1 LLTQTL
7 LTQAVAFHQAGNLAE
22 AKRLYEQVLRTDP
35 RNFPAQYQLALLL
48 YQQQE
53 PDALP
58 AVEAALKLSPENREA
73 LLLHSV
79 LLLGRGQCEPALAS
93 ISKITANNP
102 RDLQAWHNRGVILT
116 RLERFQDAVTSYE
129 HALAVAPNA
138 ESWDGHGSA
147 LQLLGRY
154 DEALRSFDNALTL
167 APRFVGALCHRGSV
181 LMDLKRYADAVSSFE
196 AALSLSPDTFEAW
209 SNRGS
214 ALYEMQRMPEALESY
229 DRALAL
235 RPRHAPDWVNRGK
248 ALEVLE
254 RVEDAVASYDRALS
268 IAPDNAEAWYAR
280 SLTLRSMHKFAEALD
295 DVDKALAIDPTAR
308 RALVQRA
315 WLLCELNDVAQGL
328 ALMAQA
334 ADDAIKSG
342 LLAALPTSPHK
353 ERHDVE
359 QRAYLAAQ
367 GIVLEDGEYHF
378 AEGGRLAGPAVNP
391 ANIDAA
397 SKQWGK
403 REPRIAVIDNLLT
416 HEALERLRRFCWEST
431 IWHKSYKDGY
441 LGAMPEQGFACPL
454 LAQIAEE
461 LRDTF
466 PTIIGDNRL
475 RMMWGFKYD
484 SRLKGIGIH
493 ADQAAVNVNFW
504 ITPDEANLNPD
515 GGGLIVWDAAAPDDW
530 DPAKY
535 NGDEPG
541 TRDFLAKAGAKPV
554 KVPYRANRA
563 VIFDSDLFHETDAIE
578 FKEGYLNRRIN
589 LTMLYGRRTYYGR

>member
-1 LLTQTL
+1 MLN
-7 LTQAVAFHQAGNLAE
+7 QAVAFHQAGNLTE

-48 YQQQE
+48 YQQQT
-53 PDALP
+53 DALP
-58 AVEAALKLSPENREA
+58 AVEAALKLNPQSREA
-73 LLLHSV
+73 LLLHCV
-79 LLLGRGQCEPALAS
+79 LLMGRGDLAPALTS
-93 ISKITANNP
+93 ISKITAANP

-116 RLERFQDAVTSYE
+116 RLARFQDAVVSFE
-129 HALAVAPNA
+129 QALAVTPNA

-147 LQLLGRY
+147 LHLQKRLE
-154 DEALRSFDNALTL
+154 EALRSFDNALAL
-167 APRFVGALCHRGSV
+167 APRFAAALCHRGSV
-181 LMDLKRYADAVSSFE
+181 LADLKRYGEAVQAFE
-196 AALSLSPDTFEAW
+196 AALTQSPDMFEAW

-214 ALYEMQRMPEALESY
+214 ALYEMERMTEALESY

-235 RPRHAPDWVNRGK
+235 RPRHAPDWINRGK

-254 RVEDAVASYDRALS
+254 RVDDAIASYDTALS

-280 SLTLRSMHKFAEALD
+280 SLTLRTMHRFEEALTN
-295 DVDKALAIDPTAR
+295 VDKALAIDPTAR

-315 WLLCELNDVAQGL
+315 WLLCELNRVTEGL
-328 ALMAQA
+328 AIMCRA
-334 ADDAIKSG
+334 ADQAIASG
-342 LLAALPTSPHK
+342 LIAGMPTSPHK
-353 ERHDVE
+353 QRHDAE
-359 QRAYLAAQ
+359 QRDYLAAQ
-367 GIVLEDGEYHF
+367 GIAVAEGGYHF
-378 AEGGRLAGPAVNP
+378 AEGGKLSGPAINQ
-391 ANIDAA
+391 ANIETA
-397 SKQWGK
+397 SAQWAR

-416 HEALERLRRFCWEST
+416 DEALVRLRRFCWDST

-466 PTIIGDNRL
+466 PAIIGDHRL

-484 SRLKGIGIH
+484 SQLKGIGIH

-504 ITPDEANLNPD
+504 ITPDEANLNPE
-515 GGGLIVWDAAAPDDW
+515 GGGLVVWDAAAPDDW

-541 TRDFLAKAGAKPV
+541 IRDFLAKAGAKPV
-554 KVPYRANRA
+554 KVPYRSNRA
-563 VIFDSDLFHETDAIE
+563 VIFDSDLFHETDTIE
-578 FKEGYLNRRIN
+578 FNEGYLNRRIN

>member
-1 LLTQTL
+1 LLN
-7 LTQAVAFHQAGNLAE
+7 QAVAFHQAGNLTE
-22 AKRLYEQVLRTDP
+22 AQRLYEQVLRIDP
-35 RNFPAQYQLALLL
+35 RSFPAQYQLALLL
-48 YQQQE
+48 YQQQRPE
-53 PDALP
+53 ALS
-58 AVEAALKLSPENREA
+58 AVDAALQLNPGSREA
-73 LLLHSV
+73 LLLHGV
-79 LLLGRGQCEPALAS
+79 LLMGRGQLEPALAS
-93 ISKITANNP
+93 ISKVTAGNP

-116 RLERFQDAVTSYE
+116 RLERFQDAVASFE
-129 HALAVAPNA
+129 QALAITPNA

-147 LQLLGRY
+147 LHLQKRLE
-154 DEALRSFDNALTL
+154 EALRSFDNALVL
-167 APRFVGALCHRGSV
+167 APRFIAALCHRGAV
-181 LMDLKRYADAVSSFE
+181 LADLKRYGDAVQAFE
-196 AALSLSPDTFEAW
+196 AALTLSPELFEAW

-214 ALYEMQRMPEALESY
+214 AFYEMERMTEALESY

-254 RVEDAVASYDRALS
+254 RVDEAIASYDRALS

-280 SLTLRSMHKFAEALD
+280 SLTLRSMHRFEEALAN
-295 DVDKALAIDPTAR
+295 VDKALAIDPSAR
-308 RALVQRA
+308 PALVQRA
-315 WLLCELNDVAQGL
+315 WLLCELNKVTEGL
-328 ALMAQA
+328 VIMAEA
-334 ADDAIKSG
+334 AGHAVKSG
-342 LLAALPTSPHK
+342 LVAGLPTSPHK
-353 ERHDVE
+353 QRHEIE
-359 QRAYLAAQ
+359 QREYLAAR
-367 GIVLEDGEYHF
+367 GIAVRDGGYYF
-378 AEGGRLAGPAVNP
+378 AEGNKLPGPAINP
-391 ANIDAA
+391 ANIETAPAQWA
-397 SKQWGK
+397 S

-416 HEALERLRRFCWEST
+416 EEALERLRRFCWDST

-441 LGAMPEQGFACPL
+441 LGALPEQGFACPL

-466 PTIIGDNRL
+466 PAIIGDHRL

-484 SRLKGIGIH
+484 STLKGIGIH

-535 NGDEPG
+535 NGDESG
-541 TRDFLAKAGAKPV
+541 IRAFLAQAGAKAV

-563 VIFDSDLFHETDAIE
+563 VIFDSDLFHETDDIE
-578 FKEGYLNRRIN
+578 FNEGYLNRRIN